1 MLLDAVGTA
10 MQALEG
16 SGLGRAAR
24 SSSWIY
30 PLANLVH
37 VLGAAL
43 LVGAIAAFDLAVLR
57 RGHGIAIV
65 AGATIPVAAAGLALQ
80 LASGIVLLAPEATAL
95 WRNPA
100 FLLKTAILGLGLVNV
115 AVVHR
120 LHGRSLRE
128 GGPVD
133 GLRPLAAVSLLA
145 WVLVLLAGRAIA
157 YV

>member
-1 MLLDAVGTA
+1 MLLDAVGAA

-30 PLANLVH
+30 PLANLAH

-43 LVGAIAAFDLAVLR
+43 LVGAITAFDVKVLR
-57 RGHGIAIV
+57 RGHGIALV
-65 AGATIPVAAAGLALQ
+65 AGATVPIAAAGLALQ
-80 LASGIVLLAPEATAL
+80 LASGVVLLAPEATAL

-100 FLLKTAILGLGLVNV
+100 FLFKTSVLVLGLANV
-115 AVVHR
+115 ALVHR
-120 LHGRSLRE
+120 LYGRFLRE

-133 GLRPLAAVSLLA
+133 GLRPLAAFSLIA